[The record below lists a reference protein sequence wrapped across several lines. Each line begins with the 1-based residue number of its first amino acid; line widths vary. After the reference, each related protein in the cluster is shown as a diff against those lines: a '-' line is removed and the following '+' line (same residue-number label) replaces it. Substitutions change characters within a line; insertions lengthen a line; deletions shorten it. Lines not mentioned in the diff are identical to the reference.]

1 MKLLYKNTKR
11 IIQFLTI
18 FIFSFLF
25 SCQTDNELDIQ
36 ANFPFEVNVMP
47 VPKEITKGQTVE
59 IRLSIEPTGHYKDI
73 EYKIRYFQFDGEG
86 ILQYNQEE
94 PYIPNDLYVIPNG
107 QFRLYYTS
115 ISSVSQS
122 FEVWI
127 SDQFGNEKQISFQFN
142 HRDNHNNINR

>member
-1 MKLLYKNTKR
+1 MKILFKKTKR

-18 FIFSFLF
+18 YIFLFLF

-36 ANFPFEVNVMP
+36 ANFPFDVNVMP

-59 IRLSIEPTGHYKDI
+59 IRFKIEPTGHYKDI

-86 ILQYNQEE
+86 ILKYNQEE
-94 PYIPNDLYVIPNG
+94 PYIPNDLYDLPIK

-115 ISSVSQS
+115 NSSVSQS
-122 FEVWI
+122 FDIWI
-127 SDQFGNEKQISFQFN
+127 SDQFGNEKQLSFQFN